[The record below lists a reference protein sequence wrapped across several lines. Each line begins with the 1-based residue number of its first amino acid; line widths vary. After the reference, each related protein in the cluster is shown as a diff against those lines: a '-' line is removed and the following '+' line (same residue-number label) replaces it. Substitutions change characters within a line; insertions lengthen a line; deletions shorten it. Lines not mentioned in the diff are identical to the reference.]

1 MLTAKRSKAVRSQDS
16 AAPSGQSNQTF
27 PKVPVSSE
35 MAVDPDN
42 VGRVYATV
50 RQYMCNERLR
60 LAAAALMAAGNHTVA
75 VDDLKALVKTAFE
88 LLGNRPE
95 SMSSLLEQ
103 CAKANRGQDSGIDGF
118 ENSSDEHS
126 SKTESRS
133 SRINQSRTD
142 WSVEALV
149 NVELANIPIAPKGF
163 RKALKTNPKA
173 PQIQFIIEG
182 QHWKVVLSDK
192 SPFPVSLQP
201 IITIEDVTGSSSA
214 KAAAKKRKRPITLPI
229 SPNLIENALI
239 AKEINAE
246 WSKLQSEG
254 KYCDDARDIQE
265 PPTVLPT
272 ETLDQVSGYL
282 KEIYE
287 GIRPSKASEEKRSRF
302 LKALQRII
310 NNNFIGL
317 EIRAHFFGSSV
328 NNLGSSSS
336 DVDVTLEISDANEC
350 SEEELQAIT
359 NMSKLARVLRR
370 KGMQNVIP
378 ISSARVPICKFY
390 DPTCDLHCDINFGN
404 MLGVYNSRLLRA
416 YTLLD
421 PRVRPLIMLIK
432 HWARNREI
440 NDSAGGGT
448 ISSYAFSLMV
458 INYLQVAGVLPS
470 LQQLYGGVERTT
482 LRVAVSRTI
491 RRRHWVR
498 AKDRKKEQTKDSTTE
513 DVTTVLES
521 LRKSYFHADVSFLE
535 DMNSPLLSSYG
546 RRSEMM
552 RLADIWSGPD
562 GVASLFYKC
571 LRYYGWDFS
580 YLPHQIVS
588 VRTGTVLDYITPD
601 LEELNQKTGMVL
613 VVEDPFELSRNCTGG
628 VTDLGRVVQEMRRA
642 VRYMALAS
650 TGDGDSLK
658 IVEEL
663 LEETDGMKE
672 KKHHEAI
679 AKARWERMTQDA
691 RNSKGPRRGFQASSI
706 PLTKQQ
712 VDIEDDAGGRPAAAA
727 RRVIPRSAVH
737 NWRQAPSERNESS
750 ATDIPVRTH
759 KLSKNSKK
767 PVQGHAPS
775 DKKAAQSGCYRCGRP
790 GHFAR
795 DCRTRPT

>member
-1 MLTAKRSKAVRSQDS
+1 MLTAKRSKTARSQDS
-16 AAPSGQSNQTF
+16 AAPSGKTNQTL
-27 PKVPVSSE
+27 PKEPAASE

-50 RQYMCNERLR
+50 RHYMCNERLR
-60 LAAAALMAAGNHTVA
+60 LAAAALMAAENHTVP

-95 SMSSLLEQ
+95 SMSALLEQ
-103 CAKANRGQDSGIDGF
+103 CAKANRGQDSGVDGF

-126 SKTESRS
+126 SKTERRS
-133 SRINQSRTD
+133 AHINQSRTE
-142 WSVEALV
+142 WSLEALV

-173 PQIQFIIEG
+173 PQIQYLIEG

-201 IITIEDVTGSSSA
+201 VITTEEDVAASSSA
-214 KAAAKKRKRPITLPI
+214 KAVAKKRKRPTTLPI
-229 SPNLIENALI
+229 TSNLIENALI
-239 AKEINAE
+239 ANEINAE
-246 WSKLQSEG
+246 RSKLQSEG
-254 KYCDDARDIQE
+254 KYCDDARDIQD

-272 ETLDQVSGYL
+272 KTLDQVSGYL

-317 EIRAHFFGSSV
+317 DIRAHFFGSSV

-336 DVDVTLEISDANEC
+336 DVDVTLEISDTNEC
-350 SEEELQAIT
+350 SEEELNGIT

-378 ISSARVPICKFY
+378 ISGARVPICKFY

-404 MLGVYNSRLLRA
+404 MLGVYNSRLLKA

-470 LQQLYGGVERTT
+470 LQQLYGGVERIT
-482 LRVAVSRTI
+482 LRVAVSRTT

-498 AKDRKKEQTKDSTTE
+498 GKDRKKDQTKDSTTE

-521 LRKSYFHADVSFLE
+521 LRQSYFHADVSFLE

-546 RRSEMM
+546 RRSGMM

-571 LRYYGWDFS
+571 LRYYGWDYS

-588 VRTGTVLDYITPD
+588 VRTGTVLDYIPPD
-601 LEELNQKTGMVL
+601 LEELKHKTGMIL

-650 TGDGDSLK
+650 GGDGDPLK
-658 IVEEL
+658 IVAEL

-672 KKHHEAI
+672 KKHNEAI
-679 AKARWERMTQDA
+679 ARARSA
-691 RNSKGPRRGFQASSI
+691 RITREARDSKGPWRGFQASNK
-706 PLTKQQ
+706 PL
-712 VDIEDDAGGRPAAAA
+712 VDTPDDAAGRPAGVA
-727 RRVIPRSAVH
+727 RRIIPHTAVP
-737 NWRQAPSERNESS
+737 NWRQAPSERK
-750 ATDIPVRTH
+750 T
-759 KLSKNSKK
+759 
-767 PVQGHAPS
+767 
-775 DKKAAQSGCYRCGRP
+775 C
-790 GHFAR
+790 AR
-795 DCRTRPT
+795 ACAI